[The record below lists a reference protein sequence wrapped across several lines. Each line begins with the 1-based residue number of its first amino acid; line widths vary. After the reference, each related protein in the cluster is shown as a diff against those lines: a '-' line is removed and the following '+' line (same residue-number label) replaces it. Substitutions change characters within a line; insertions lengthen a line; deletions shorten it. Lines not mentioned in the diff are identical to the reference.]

1 MSIPISAAP
10 GSFFIQPWEETIS
23 SPQQERRKTFPDV
36 SALISQVNEHSTI
49 IEIHVKPYLENCI
62 NKFVGG
68 QISKCLKKW
77 VSITY
82 DPTIIQTVTG
92 EKIEFLGEPPT
103 QCGFPCN
110 SIAKEHANEIDK
122 EVNNLIRKKVFMECK
137 HVQG

>member
-1 MSIPISAAP
+1 
-10 GSFFIQPWEETIS
+10 
-23 SPQQERRKTFPDV
+23 
-36 SALISQVNEHSTI
+36 
-49 IEIHVKPYLENCI
+49 VKPYLENCI

-77 VSITY
+77 ESITY
-82 DPTIIQTVTG
+82 DTTIIQTVKG

-103 QCGFPCN
+103 QCGVPCN

-122 EVNNLIRKKVFMECK
+122 EDNSLIRKKVFMECK